1 MGTKVSILT
10 YCWRSLVLVSHIVL
24 GVICATFVLPL
35 SSKHYKH
42 RLIRWWCSRVLHILN
57 VTVLSSGRV
66 PNPTDHSQGRMYV
79 ANHISWVDILAMM
92 SVMSIRFIAK
102 SEIRSWPV
110 FGYLAS
116 SANVLFIDRSKRQ
129 EAKRMQGI
137 SVDSL
142 NNGEQLCFFPEGTT
156 TDGTHILP
164 FKGSIIQAAIDAKA
178 ILQPVGIFY
187 PNPDQS
193 ANIDMAFAGD
203 TTMIESMSTILQRKA
218 SVVTLHYFEPIDL
231 KSQPDID
238 RRALTQQA
246 YTAIQT
252 KLFPAQANKP

>member
-1 MGTKVSILT
+1 
-10 YCWRSLVLVSHIVL
+10 
-24 GVICATFVLPL
+24 
-35 SSKHYKH
+35 
-42 RLIRWWCSRVLHILN
+42 
-57 VTVLSSGRV
+57 
-66 PNPTDHSQGRMYV
+66 MYI
-79 ANHISWVDILAMM
+79 ANHISWVDIMALM

-129 EAKRMQGI
+129 EAKRMQSI
-137 SVDSL
+137 SVESL

-164 FKGSIIQAAIDAKA
+164 FKGSIIQAAIDAQA

-187 PNPDQS
+187 PTPDQS
-193 ANIDMAFAGD
+193 ANIDMAFTGE
-203 TTMIESMSTILQRKA
+203 TSMVESISTILQHKA

-231 KSQPDID
+231 KQQPTID
-238 RRALTQQA
+238 RRALTELA
-246 YTAIQT
+246 HTAI
-252 KLFPAQANKP
+252 KEKIFPEQE